1 MSSNGRYILMLNLHG
16 LIRAH
21 APELGR
27 DEDTGGQTTYVLELA
42 RALAAEPGVGQVDV
56 LTRLVEDPR
65 VDAGYAQ
72 PTETISQNA
81 RVVRLPF
88 GPRRY
93 LRKELLWPHLD
104 SLVDRCLLFM
114 RAQQRLPDVI
124 HSHYADGGHVGAKL
138 SQLTGIPLVHT
149 GHSLGRCKRDRLL
162 AAGRKGSAIDRQ
174 FHFARRIAAEELV
187 LQEAALII
195 ASTRQECSGQW
206 GIYENYGRTPM
217 AVIPPGTDT
226 SRFSPAPRRLETT
239 PIQQRVDRFLKQPD
253 KPMILAL
260 ARPDARKNLL
270 RLVQAYGG
278 SSMLQERANL
288 VIIAGNREDIRTLD
302 EGPRDVL
309 TELLLEADKYDLHGR
324 FALPKQHSSEE
335 VPDLYRLAA
344 RRRGVFVNPAL
355 TEPFG
360 LTLIEAAASGLPIV
374 ATEDG
379 GPKDII
385 ANCSNGLLVN
395 PLDTDA
401 IAAALKDALADGKR
415 WQTWAR
421 NGLNGVR
428 RHYTWQAH
436 AKKYLKTL
444 DQMLFRQRK
453 RLRREHAALYET
465 HALPLVQAMLVTD
478 IDNTL
483 TGDAEGLAE
492 LLAWLES
499 QRGRVGFAVATGRS
513 LELTLKVLKQWKVP
527 RPDILITSVGSEIHY
542 GRNLGPDESWTRH
555 IRHEWRRDALA
566 AVLADVPGLRLQGP
580 EGQREFKLS
589 YLIDPASAPPVKEIQ
604 ALLRKH
610 RLSAQVIYS
619 HQAYLDILPA
629 RASKGQAIRY
639 LAWRWGLPLAA
650 FLVAGDSGN
659 DREMLL
665 GDTMGV
671 IVGNHSE
678 ELADLEGR
686 ERIYFARRHCA
697 GGIVEGIRHYRFAET
712 RQLMEEVIP

>member
-1 MSSNGRYILMLNLHG
+1 MSSNGHYILMLNLHG
-16 LIRAH
+16 LIRAN

-42 RALAAEPGVGQVDV
+42 RALAAEDGVSQVDIM
-56 LTRLVEDPR
+56 TRLVEDPQI
-65 VDAGYAQ
+65 DAGYAL
-72 PTETISQNA
+72 PEEEIAPNA
-81 RVVRLPF
+81 RIVRLSF
-88 GPRRY
+88 GPKRY
-93 LRKELLWPHLD
+93 LRKEVLWPYLD
-104 SLVDRCLLFM
+104 SMVDRCLLHM
-114 RAQQRLPDVI
+114 RAQKRLPDVI
-124 HSHYADGGHVGAKL
+124 HSHYADAGYVGAKL

-162 AAGRKGSAIDRQ
+162 AAGRKATSIDRQ
-174 FHFARRIAAEELV
+174 FHFSKRIAAEELV
-187 LQEAALII
+187 LQEAALIVT
-195 ASTRQECSGQW
+195 STRQEVESQW
-206 GIYENYGRTPM
+206 GIYENAGRALM

-226 SRFSPAPRRLETT
+226 SRFSPPGRRFDST
-239 PIQQRVDRFLKQPD
+239 PIQQRVDRFLRQPN

-270 RLVQAYGG
+270 RLVQAYG
-278 SSMLQERANL
+278 SSSSLQERANL
-288 VIIAGNREDIRTLD
+288 VIIAGNREDIRAMD
-302 EGPRDVL
+302 EGPRNVL

-324 FALPKQHSSEE
+324 FAIPKHHTSEE
-335 VPDLYRLAA
+335 VPELYRLAA
-344 RRRGVFVNPAL
+344 HRRGVFVNPAL

-379 GPKDII
+379 GPNDII
-385 ANCSNGLLVN
+385 GNCRNGLLVN
-395 PLDTDA
+395 PLDTEA
-401 IAAALKDALADGKR
+401 ISASLKEAFSDNKR
-415 WQTWAR
+415 WNTWSK
-421 NGLNGVR
+421 NGVNGVHK
-428 RHYTWQAH
+428 HYTWQAH
-436 AKKYLKTL
+436 ARKYLKTL

-453 RLRREHAALYET
+453 RLRREQAALHET
-465 HALPLVQAMLVTD
+465 HALPLVQAMIVSD

-483 TGDAEGLAE
+483 IGDEQALRAFID
-492 LLAWLES
+492 WLGS
-499 QRGRVGFAVATGRS
+499 QGGSTGFAVATGRS
-513 LELTLKVLKQWKVP
+513 LDLTLKVLKQWKVP

-542 GRNLGPDESWTRH
+542 GRNLKQDDGWTRH
-555 IRHEWRRDALA
+555 IRHEWRRDAIEK
-566 AVLADVPGLRLQGP
+566 VLADVPGLRLQGP

-589 YLIDPASAPPVKEIQ
+589 YFVDPASAPPMKEIK

-610 RLSAQVIYS
+610 RLKAQAIYS
-619 HQAYLDILPA
+619 HQAYLDILPI

-639 LAWRWGLPLAA
+639 LAWRWGLPLNA

-686 ERIYFARRHCA
+686 ERIYFAHRHCA
-697 GGIVEGIRHYRFAET
+697 GGILEGIKHYRFAEKS
-712 RQLMEEVIP
+712 QEEASE

>member
-1 MSSNGRYILMLNLHG
+1 MSNDGRYILMLNLHG

-21 APELGR
+21 ALELGR
-27 DEDTGGQTTYVLELA
+27 NEDTGGQTTYVLELA
-42 RALAAEPGVGQVDV
+42 RALAAEPEVGQVDV
-56 LTRLVEDPR
+56 LTRLIEDPQ
-65 VDAGYAQ
+65 VDAGYAL
-72 PTETISQNA
+72 PEEDIAPGA
-81 RVVRLPF
+81 RIVRLPF

-93 LRKELLWPHLD
+93 LRKEVLWPHLD

-124 HSHYADGGHVGAKL
+124 HSHYADGGYVGAKL

-162 AAGRKGSAIDRQ
+162 AAGRKATAIDRQ
-174 FHFARRIAAEELV
+174 FHFSRRIAAEELV
-187 LQEAALII
+187 LQEAALIV
-195 ASTRQECSGQW
+195 ASTRQECDGQW

-226 SRFSPAPRRLETT
+226 SRFSPAGRRLAPTL
-239 PIQQRVDRFLKQPD
+239 IQQRVDRFLKQPE

-270 RLVQAYGG
+270 RLVQAYG
-278 SSMLQERANL
+278 SSNTLQERANL
-288 VIIAGNREDIRTLD
+288 VIVAGNREDIRELD
-302 EGPRDVL
+302 EGPRSVL
-309 TELLLEADKYDLHGR
+309 TDLLLEADKYDLHGR
-324 FALPKQHSSEE
+324 FALPKHHSADE
-335 VPDLYRLAA
+335 VPELYRLAA
-344 RRRGVFVNPAL
+344 HRRGVFVNPAL

-379 GPKDII
+379 GPNDII
-385 ANCSNGLLVN
+385 SNCRNGLLVN

-401 IAAALKDALADGKR
+401 ISAALKDALSDSKR

-421 NGLNGVR
+421 NGLTGVR

-436 AKKYLKTL
+436 AQKYLKTL
-444 DQMLFRQRK
+444 DQLLFRQRK
-453 RLRREHAALYET
+453 RLRREQAALHQT
-465 HALPLVQAMLVTD
+465 HALPLVQAMIVSD

-483 TGDAEGLAE
+483 TGDAAALAE
-492 LLAWLES
+492 FVRWLDA

-513 LELTLKVLKQWKVP
+513 LDLTLKVLKEWKVP
-527 RPDILITSVGSEIHY
+527 RPDILITSVGSEIYY
-542 GRNLGPDESWTRH
+542 GRKLKPDEGWMRH
-555 IRHEWRRDALA
+555 IRHEWRRDALES
-566 AVLADVPGLRLQGP
+566 VLADVPGLRLQGP

-589 YLIDPASAPPVKEIQ
+589 YFIDPSSAPPVKEIKS
-604 ALLRKH
+604 LLRKH
-610 RLSAQVIYS
+610 HLNAQVIYS

-639 LAWRWGLPLAA
+639 LAWRWGLPLNA

-686 ERIYFARRHCA
+686 ERIYFAHRHCA
-697 GGIVEGIRHYRFAET
+697 GGIVEGIQHYRFAE
-712 RQLMEEVIP
+712 QQEKEGKAA

>member
-1 MSSNGRYILMLNLHG
+1 MTSEGRHILMLNLHG
-16 LIRAH
+16 LFRAH

-42 RALAAEPGVGQVDV
+42 RALASEAEVAQVDV
-56 LTRLVEDPR
+56 VTRLIEDPK
-65 VDAGYAQ
+65 VDPGYAL
-72 PTETISQNA
+72 PEEAISEKA
-81 RVVRLPF
+81 RIVRLPF

-114 RAQQRLPDVI
+114 RAQHRLPDVI
-124 HSHYADGGHVGAKL
+124 HSHYADAGYVGARL

-149 GHSLGRCKRDRLL
+149 GHSLGRCKRERLL
-162 AAGRKGSAIDRQ
+162 AAGRKASAIDRQ
-174 FHFARRIAAEELV
+174 FHFAKRIAAEELV
-187 LQEAALII
+187 LQESSLIV
-195 ASTRQECSGQW
+195 ASTRQECDTQW
-206 GIYENYGRTPM
+206 GIYENHGRSPM

-226 SRFSPAPRRLETT
+226 SRFSPATRRLQPTS
-239 PIQQRVDRFLKQPD
+239 IQQRVDRFLKQPD

-270 RLVQAYGG
+270 RLVQAYG
-278 SSMLQERANL
+278 SSRALQERANL
-288 VIIAGNREDIRTLD
+288 VIVAGNREDIRILD
-302 EGPRDVL
+302 EGPRGVL

-324 FALPKQHSSEE
+324 FALPKQHSGDE

-344 RRRGVFVNPAL
+344 RRRGVLVNPAL

-374 ATEDG
+374 ATQDG
-379 GPKDII
+379 GPQDII
-385 ANCSNGLLVN
+385 CNCRNGLLVD
-395 PLDTDA
+395 PLDTDDISA
-401 IAAALKDALADGKR
+401 SLLEALSDSKN
-415 WQTWAR
+415 WQTWSR

-436 AKKYLKTL
+436 ARKYLKTL
-444 DQMLFRQRK
+444 DQLLFRQRK
-453 RLRREHAALYET
+453 RLRREQAALHET
-465 HALPLVQAMLVTD
+465 HALPLVQAMLVSD

-483 TGDAEGLAE
+483 TGDAPSLVE
-492 LLAWLES
+492 LMNWLETE
-499 QRGRVGFAVATGRS
+499 QGRVGFAVATGRS
-513 LELTLKVLKQWKVP
+513 LELTLKVLKQWKIP

-542 GRNLGPDESWTRH
+542 GRKLKPDEGWMRH
-555 IRHEWRRDALA
+555 IRHEWRRDALE

-589 YLIDPASAPPVKEIQ
+589 YFIDPASAPPIKEIR
-604 ALLRKH
+604 ALLRKQ
-610 RLSAQVIYS
+610 RLSAQAIYS
-619 HQAYLDILPA
+619 HGAYLDILPA

-639 LAWRWGLPLAA
+639 LAWRWGLPLNA

-678 ELADLEGR
+678 ELSDLMGR
-686 ERIYFARRHCA
+686 ERIYFSRRHFA
-697 GGIVEGIRHYRFAET
+697 GGILEGIHHYRFAENEQ
-712 RQLMEEVIP
+712 RQEEIAA

>member
-1 MSSNGRYILMLNLHG
+1 MNNDGRYILMLNLHG
-16 LIRAH
+16 LIRGN

-27 DEDTGGQTTYVLELA
+27 DEDTGGQTLYVLELA
-42 RALAAEPGVGQVDV
+42 RALAAEGAVSQVDI
-56 LTRLVEDPR
+56 LTRLVEDPQ
-65 VDAGYAQ
+65 VDAGYALLEEEIT
-72 PTETISQNA
+72 PKA

-88 GPRRY
+88 GPKRY
-93 LRKELLWPHLD
+93 LRKEVLWPYLD
-104 SLVDRCLLFM
+104 SLVDRCLQHI
-114 RAQQRLPDVI
+114 RAQRRLPDVI
-124 HSHYADGGHVGAKL
+124 HSHYADAGYVGAKL

-162 AAGRKGSAIDRQ
+162 AAGRKASAIDRQ
-174 FHFARRIAAEELV
+174 FHFSKRIAAEELV
-187 LQEAALII
+187 LQEAALIVT
-195 ASTRQECSGQW
+195 STRQEIESQW
-206 GIYENYGRTPM
+206 GIYENFGRTNM
-217 AVIPPGTDT
+217 VVIPPGTDT
-226 SRFSPAPRRLETT
+226 SRFSPPGRRLRTT
-239 PIQQRVDRFLKQPD
+239 SIEQRVDRFLKQPN

-270 RLVQAYGG
+270 RLVQAYG
-278 SSMLQERANL
+278 SSSTLQERANL
-288 VIIAGNREDIRTLD
+288 VIVAGNREDIRTLD
-302 EGPRDVL
+302 DGPRNVL
-309 TELLLEADKYDLHGR
+309 TDLLLEADKYDLHGR
-324 FALPKQHSSEE
+324 FALPKHHTSEE

-344 RRRGVFVNPAL
+344 HRRGVFVNPAL

-379 GPKDII
+379 GPNDII
-385 ANCSNGLLVN
+385 SNCRNGLLVN
-395 PLDTDA
+395 PLDTEA
-401 IAAALKDALADGKR
+401 IVASLKEALSDNKR
-415 WQTWAR
+415 WHAWAR

-436 AKKYLKTL
+436 AEKYLKTL

-453 RLRREHAALYET
+453 RLRREQAALHEM
-465 HALPLVQAMLVTD
+465 HALPLVQAMIVSD

-483 TGDAEGLAE
+483 TGDEQALSEFIE
-492 LLAWLES
+492 WLDS
-499 QRGRVGFAVATGRS
+499 QKGCVGFAVATGRS
-513 LELTLKVLKQWKVP
+513 LELTLKVLKQWKIP

-542 GRNLGPDESWTRH
+542 GRKLKQDDGWTRH
-555 IRHEWRRDALA
+555 IRHEWRRDAIENL
-566 AVLADVPGLRLQGP
+566 LADVPGLRLQGP

-589 YLIDPASAPPVKEIQ
+589 YFIDPSSAPPIKEIQ

-610 RLSAQVIYS
+610 RLNAQAIYS

-639 LAWRWGLPLAA
+639 LAWRWGLPLND

-686 ERIYFARRHCA
+686 ERIYFAHRHCA
-697 GGIVEGIRHYRFAET
+697 GGITEGIRHYHFAEK
-712 RQLMEEVIP
+712 QKEEVSE